1 MKKWVRSLIVL
12 CLILCLLAGGLAC
25 AAQPEKGFYRV
36 EGQQI
41 LNPEGNP
48 VILKGIHFNNG
59 VYQKPDSA
67 DAYVITVAHTAESY
81 LEAAEMGLD
90 HVRLALNYQLFED
103 DSEPYV
109 YKEDGFAVIDRN
121 LAWAKAA
128 GLNIILQMKWPQGG
142 YQMETDQMAPVEW
155 GIGNGGKCLWVDIN
169 GNGDPQDTENYK
181 ENQNR
186 LVALWTEIAKRYA
199 DEPAIIGYNLFNEP
213 VPLQKESAAAT
224 VAQLQDLMQ
233 RIADGIRTVDQ
244 NHILFVERPVG
255 TFTVDGTDP
264 EPLTVAE
271 SQFLI
276 DDGNTVYEF
285 HFYEPFT
292 FTHQG
297 ADWLPQFPEGVTYP
311 SAELL
316 RFTVEDW
323 SPVQTFSASGGE
335 SEGDWVYFESEP
347 FTVGADYNLAHLQAA
362 AFGLTAGDSV
372 WFDDLAV
379 TRTDSEGHTVTLF
392 TYDFSDGMGQFQW
405 GGSYDMNG
413 TASFAHDP
421 AVGRT
426 GAGSL
431 RISDSVGG
439 NYADIG
445 SGDWFCLQEGYT
457 YRISGW
463 VKGSGSLQGSA
474 VFAEEILL
482 NDKSYVEARLREFLA
497 FGETNNVPLYMG
509 EWGFNCAAWDYGYE
523 TYVRDLCALLE
534 EYEIGSTYY
543 SYRDSSFGL
552 YICEDEEPLGERNGE
567 LYDLLTALYGKPGP
581 AFGAVTAENGAV
593 TAELRHSEDGILLAA
608 LYDGGGRFVEAVSVS
623 VAAGDTSAFLP
634 AFDSELPEQ
643 FRITLY
649 YVDSQW
655 KPLCP
660 EKNA

>member
-1 MKKWVRSLIVL
+1 
-12 CLILCLLAGGLAC
+12 
-25 AAQPEKGFYRV
+25 
-36 EGQQI
+36 
-41 LNPEGNP
+41 
-48 VILKGIHFNNG
+48 
-59 VYQKPDSA
+59 
-67 DAYVITVAHTAESY
+67 
-81 LEAAEMGLD
+81 
-90 HVRLALNYQLFED
+90 
-103 DSEPYV
+103 
-109 YKEDGFAVIDRN
+109 
-121 LAWAKAA
+121 
-128 GLNIILQMKWPQGG
+128 
-142 YQMETDQMAPVEW
+142 
-155 GIGNGGKCLWVDIN
+155 
-169 GNGDPQDTENYK
+169 
-181 ENQNR
+181 
-186 LVALWTEIAKRYA
+186 
-199 DEPAIIGYNLFNEP
+199 
-213 VPLQKESAAAT
+213 
-224 VAQLQDLMQ
+224 
-233 RIADGIRTVDQ
+233 
-244 NHILFVERPVG
+244 
-255 TFTVDGTDP
+255 
-264 EPLTVAE
+264 
-271 SQFLI
+271 
-276 DDGNTVYEF
+276 
-285 HFYEPFT
+285 
-292 FTHQG
+292 
-297 ADWLPQFPEGVTYP
+297 
-311 SAELL
+311 
-316 RFTVEDW
+316 
-323 SPVQTFSASGGE
+323 
-335 SEGDWVYFESEP
+335 
-347 FTVGADYNLAHLQAA
+347 VGADYNLAHLQAA
-362 AFGLTAGDSV
+362 AFGLTAGGSA

-392 TYDFSDGMGQFQW
+392 AYDFSDGMGQFQW

-431 RISDSVGG
+431 RISDSADG
-439 NYADIG
+439 NYADVG

-482 NDKSYVEARLREFLA
+482 NDKSYVEAKLREFLA

-523 TYVRDLCALLE
+523 SYVRDLCALLE
-534 EYEIGSTYY
+534 KYGLSSTYY
-543 SYRDSSFGL
+543 TYRDESFGM

-623 VAAGDTSAFLP
+623 VAAVDTSAFLP

-649 YVDSQW
+649 YVDIQW